1 MSASRQMPLLRQLLL
16 LALVSLAAAGSYE
29 EVLEEDAADV
39 TVIEKNAAAF
49 VRELEHSTGGK
60 KLTQHQVH
68 NEVYGHR
75 LDHIREVEAGHDGQA
90 KIAMMRSWVKMVAPV
105 LGIGD
110 THSQE
115 GPLHLVLD
123 TASEILGIPHEA
135 GTHAHVQA
143 KEVIIGLRLFTEAI
157 IDYYDKRG
165 YDGKDEL

>member
-1 MSASRQMPLLRQLLL
+1 MPLLRQLLL